1 MNQGKYVFAQIAD
14 FLPSRVFDRC
24 VEHYSGNYYVKHF
37 KCWNQLLCMM
47 FGQLSGRE
55 SLRDLLTTISAHR
68 PKYYHLGFGKNVSRS
83 NLATANEIRDYR
95 IFEEL
100 AYELIAEARSCCQQD
115 ADFALSI
122 DNPVYAFDSTLIDL
136 CLNVF
141 WWAEFRKAKAAVK
154 VHTLYDIRTSIPCFI
169 HITDGATHDV
179 HGLDVLT
186 YEANGFYILDRGYVD
201 FQRLYN
207 IHQQKAFFV
216 TRAKDNFQFTRLNAG
231 VPDKKAGVTC
241 DQCVKPKGFYTSK
254 HYPEGIRR
262 IRFIDVETGR
272 RMVFLT
278 NNFELPAVDIALLYK
293 YRWKVELFF
302 KWIKQHLKVKSFW
315 GTSPNAVKT
324 QIYIAIITYSLVA
337 IIKARMKSTLSTYE
351 ILQILSA
358 SLLDKTPL
366 KVLLANQNNQDFKE
380 QNDIQL
386 KINLI

>member
-1 MNQGKYVFAQIAD
+1 
-14 FLPSRVFDRC
+14 
-24 VEHYSGNYYVKHF
+24 
-37 KCWNQLLCMM
+37 MM

-68 PKYYHLGFGKNVSRS
+68 LKYYHLGFGKNVSRS

-95 IFEEL
+95 IFEEF
-100 AYELIAEARSCCQQD
+100 AYELIAEARNCCQQD
-115 ADFALSI
+115 SDFALAI

-136 CLNVF
+136 CLNIF

-201 FQRLYN
+201 FKRLYN
-207 IHQQKAFFV
+207 INQQKAFFV
-216 TRAKDNFQFTRLNAG
+216 TRAKDNFKFIRLSAG
-231 VPDKKAGVTC
+231 VVPDKKAGVTC
-241 DQCVKPKGFYTSK
+241 DQCVNPKGFYTSK
-254 HYPEGIRR
+254 HYPDGIRR
-262 IRFIDVETGR
+262 IRFIDIETGR

-278 NNFELPAVDIALLYK
+278 NNFDLPADIALLYK

-315 GTSPNAVKT
+315 VTSPNAVKT
-324 QIYIAIITYSLVA
+324 QIYIAIITYSLVS
-337 IIKARMKSTLSTYE
+337 IIKARMKSTLTTYE

-386 KINLI
+386 KINLV

>member
-24 VEHYSGNYYVKHF
+24 VDNYSGNHYVKHF

-83 NLATANEIRDYR
+83 NLANANELRDYR
-95 IFEEL
+95 IFEEM

-154 VHTLYDIRTSIPCFI
+154 IHTLYDIRTSIPCFI

-201 FQRLYN
+201 FHRLYN
-207 IHQQKAFFV
+207 INQQKAFFV
-216 TRAKDNFQFTRLNAG
+216 TRAKDNFKFTRLNAG

-254 HYPEGIRR
+254 HYPDGIRR
-262 IRFIDVETGR
+262 IRFIDIETGR
-272 RMVFLT
+272 KMVFLT
-278 NNFELPAVDIALLYK
+278 NNFDLPAVDIALLYK

-324 QIYIAIITYSLVA
+324 QVYIAIITYSLVA
-337 IIKARMKSTLSTYE
+337 IIKARMKSSLTTYE

>member
-1 MNQGKYVFAQIAD
+1 
-14 FLPSRVFDRC
+14 
-24 VEHYSGNYYVKHF
+24 
-37 KCWNQLLCMM
+37 MM

-83 NLATANEIRDYR
+83 NLATANELRDYR

-100 AYELIAEARSCCQQD
+100 AYEMIAEARNCCQQD
-115 ADFALSI
+115 ADFELSI

-136 CLNVF
+136 CLSVF

-154 VHTLYDIRTSIPCFI
+154 IHTLYDIRTSIPCFI

-207 IHQQKAFFV
+207 INQQKAFFV
-216 TRAKDNFQFTRLNAG
+216 TRAKDNFKFTRLNAG

-262 IRFIDVETGR
+262 IRFTDIETGR

-278 NNFELPAVDIALLYK
+278 NNFDLPAVDIALLYK

-337 IIKARMKSTLSTYE
+337 IIKAKMKSTLTTYE

-386 KINLI
+386 KINLV